1 MIRAVAVFSL
11 LLPLAALAAPP
22 AAAPA
27 PATPTAGA
35 TPADSAPAEAAKP
48 DPLVI
53 YFDSGSAT
61 VPEKGLAVLDHASR
75 LYRDGNPIVMIITGS
90 TDSTGSADRNL
101 LLSEQRDQAVL
112 RGLVARG
119 IPTERFQLLAKGET
133 DPHVTGSKGT
143 AEPENRRVEITW
155 R

>member
-1 MIRAVAVFSL
+1 MIRVAAAFAL
-11 LLPLAALAAPP
+11 LLPVAALAAPP
-22 AAAPA
+22 APPPTEPLAAASP
-27 PATPTAGA
+27 
-35 TPADSAPAEAAKP
+35 PAETAKP

-53 YFDSGSAT
+53 YFDSGSAN
-61 VPEKGLAVLDHASR
+61 VPEKGLSVLDHASR
-75 LYRDGNPIVMIITGS
+75 LYRDGNPIVMIISGS
-90 TDSTGSADRNL
+90 TDSVGSPGRNL
-101 LLSEQRDQAVL
+101 LLSQQRDQAVL

-133 DPHVTGSKGT
+133 DPHVANAKGV